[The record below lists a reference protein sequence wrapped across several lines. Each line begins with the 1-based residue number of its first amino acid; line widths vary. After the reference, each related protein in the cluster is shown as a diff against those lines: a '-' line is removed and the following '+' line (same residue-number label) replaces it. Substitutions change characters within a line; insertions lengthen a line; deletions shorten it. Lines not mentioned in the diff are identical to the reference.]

1 MVKILGAFTAT
12 DAGSIPGWG
21 VRIPQIMSH
30 SQKNKKKIKTKQYKS
45 FPLIN
50 TIKTL
55 KLTVSFISSHN
66 LCQK

>member
-1 MVKILGAFTAT
+1 MGAFTAMV
-12 DAGSIPGWG
+12 AGSMPGW
-21 VRIPQIMSH
+21 VIKISQIMCH
-30 SQKNKKKIKTKQYKS
+30 SKKKIKIKTKQYKS

-55 KLTVSFISSHN
+55 KSLLFISSHN